1 LELAFVKAKV
11 VNGYKKIQD
20 TLQSETMTIENIG
33 GVEIGDGDGDA
44 TMEENFEDGDTNDVL
59 D

>member
-1 LELAFVKAKV
+1 
-11 VNGYKKIQD
+11 
-20 TLQSETMTIENIG
+20 MTIENIG

-59 D
+59 NHQRKSTIALMKINLC